1 MFILSIGSNIL
12 FAIWQAIRAFIGVI
26 VAALYGYIVDL
37 YNVFMVISRI
47 NILDDKYIKAIYNRV
62 GMILGLFMLFKLSF
76 SLIQSL
82 IDPNKFTDKKNGFA
96 SIIYRCVIAIV
107 LLGITPSIFRFAR
120 SFQNLIVGADDS
132 SNNVLYRLIVAD
144 DIVYPVSSFGQR
156 IATDMFFSFFRED
169 ENRHYDEGLE
179 VKEIDNGTA
188 LVVKNYATLKEDS
201 YSGKISFDELVP
213 YLSLKD
219 GGQYVFKWD
228 IILSVV
234 FGVAVLW
241 ILINYCISIA
251 TRVIQL
257 AYLQLVA
264 PVPILSY
271 IGNPEGSFKNWV
283 KQCTKTYLDLFIRLA
298 ILYFIITL
306 SGKVLKFFED
316 SNALSNYGIESGS
329 MKFVLVKIF
338 LLLGLLMFG
347 KRVPELLK
355 ELFPGDGKFDFGVK
369 SPKKLFS
376 EIPGSGLAKK
386 GVTAGVGIAAGA
398 GLGVVGAGIS
408 GISRFRSNRANGKS
422 VAGSL
427 FGGAYGVG
435 AGLFKGVKSGFTKK
449 GVSGGWK
456 NIQESNNKYNQL
468 ITSGGS
474 TLGTVGAKLGDVLGE
489 SKGQRYSREM
499 ANYQKVIDD
508 YGYINDVAE
517 NFSDIKKLKTR
528 WETLRMSGASEDD
541 INDAFDNYKNAKKA
555 ALTAALTG
563 STSFNYDVTT
573 RHGGMV
579 FVSRGAGSGNLKSFE
594 DSTFAGQISVRG
606 HSTEEFI
613 KSHNVELT
621 TGSGPNAKK
630 ITSLTDPNLI
640 SNIGPNV
647 TAADV
652 FKFASV
658 SASKHQTEILSE
670 NDFGA
675 AIANDAAAGVD
686 SNRTAR
692 KDK

>member
-12 FAIWQAIRAFIGVI
+12 FAVWQAIRAFIGVI

-132 SNNVLYRLIVAD
+132 SNNVLYRVIVAD

-234 FGVAVLW
+234 VGVAILW

-283 KQCTKTYLDLFIRLA
+283 KQCTRTYLDLFIRLA

-338 LLLGLLMFG
+338 LILGLLMFG

-456 NIQESNNKYNQL
+456 NIQEANNKYNQL

-474 TLGTVGAKLGDVLGE
+474 TLGTVRAKFGDVLGE
-489 SKGQRYSREM
+489 SKGQEFTRLM
-499 ANYQKVIDD
+499 ANYQKIIDD
-508 YGYINDVAE
+508 NKYVNDVAE
-517 NFSDIKKLKTR
+517 NFSEIKKLKTR
-528 WETLRMSGASEDD
+528 WETLRMNGSASEAD
-541 INDAFDNYKNAKKA
+541 INAAFDTYKSAKKA
-555 ALTAALTG
+555 ALNAALNNATNFTYDETRVVG
-563 STSFNYDVTT
+563 GRSFIVSG
-573 RHGGMV
+573 GGM
-579 FVSRGAGSGNLKSFE
+579 GNLSSYE
-594 DSTFAGQISVRG
+594 DAAFSGQIQVRANDA
-606 HSTEEFI
+606 EDFVN
-613 KSHNVELT
+613 SHNVKLVDS
-621 TGSGPNAKK
+621 SGAP
-630 ITSLTDPNLI
+630 ITSFK
-640 SNIGPNV
+640 S
-647 TAADV
+647 ADD
-652 FKFASV
+652 FKDASV